1 MVKLPDYVGPLAFG
15 IKMGVILPGMSIVDE
30 VYARL
35 KECHRDGLLGHGDIV
50 CITESVVARAQNNFI
65 TIEDVAVEI
74 ARKLNLSP
82 ESKVGVVFPTASRNR
97 FSLIL
102 MGIARA
108 VSRGEV
114 VVQFSVPADEMGNQV
129 VTLELAGQLGN
140 RVIPDRMIT
149 DRRFTHPVTG
159 VNYIKLYYEL
169 ILAAG
174 ARAAL
179 FFDNDPLAIACYNP
193 QGVIVSNVHQRE
205 QTRRKI
211 NQQIDNCIT
220 LQEICNHGEVSSEW
234 GLLGSNKST
243 DCQLKLAPKNGQR
256 LVEELQQRVA
266 GSLGVHIEVLIYG
279 DGAYRDPTTGIY
291 ELNDPR
297 PAFAA
302 TGGLNRFREGIKY
315 KYLAD
320 KYYSQGKSPAEIED
334 LLEKSKSKQ
343 EEFSSSSAE
352 REGTT
357 PRCLEDVMASLADLV
372 SGSADAG
379 TPVVLIKGM

>member
-1 MVKLPDYVGPLAFG
+1 MVKLPDYIGPLAFG
-15 IKMGVILPGMSIVDE
+15 IKMGVVLPGMAIVEE
-30 VYARL
+30 VYTRL
-35 KECHRDGLLGHGDIV
+35 KECYRDGLLGDGDII
-50 CITESVVARAQNNFI
+50 CITESVIARAQNNFI
-65 TIEDVAVEI
+65 TIDDVAVEI
-74 ARKLNLSP
+74 SDKLNLSP

-114 VVQFSVPADEMGNQV
+114 IVQFSVPTDEMGNQV
-129 VTLELAGQLGN
+129 VTQELAKQLEN
-140 RVIPDRMIT
+140 RVIPEHMIT

-159 VNYIKLYYEL
+159 INYLKLYYEL
-169 ILAAG
+169 ISAAG
-174 ARAAL
+174 ARAVL
-179 FFDNDPLAIACYNP
+179 FFDNDPLAIACHNP
-193 QGVIVSNVHQRE
+193 QGVIVSNVHRRK
-205 QTRRKI
+205 QTRLEI
-211 NQQIDNCIT
+211 SEQIDNCIT
-220 LQEICNHGEVSSEW
+220 LEEICNQGEASSEW

-243 DCQLKLAPKNGQR
+243 DCQLKLAPKNGQQ

-266 GSLGVHIEVLIYG
+266 GGLGVRVEVLIYG
-279 DGAYRDPTTGIY
+279 DGAYCDPTTGIY

-320 KYYSQGKSPAEIED
+320 KYYSLGKSPDEIED
-334 LLEKSKSKQ
+334 LLEKNKQ
-343 EEFSSSSAE
+343 EMFSSSSAE

-379 TPVVLIKGM
+379 TPVVLIKGI

>member
-1 MVKLPDYVGPLAFG
+1 MVKLPDYIGPLAFG
-15 IKMGVILPGMSIVDE
+15 IKMGVILPGMSLVE
-30 VYARL
+30 KVYARL
-35 KECHRDGLLGHGDIV
+35 EECYRDGLLSSGDIV

-65 TIEDVAVEI
+65 TVEKVAAEI
-74 ARKLNLSP
+74 GRKLEFSP
-82 ESKVGVVFPTASRNR
+82 ESRVGVVFPTASRNR

-102 MGIARA
+102 MGIAQA
-108 VSRGEV
+108 VARGEV
-114 VVQFSVPADEMGNQV
+114 IVQFSVPTDEMGNRV
-129 VTLELAGQLGN
+129 VTSDLAEQLGN
-140 RVIPDRMIT
+140 RVIPVGAINDP
-149 DRRFTHPVTG
+149 RFSHPVTEI
-159 VNYIKLYYEL
+159 NYIKLYYD
-169 ILAAG
+169 IISKAG
-174 ARAAL
+174 ARPVL
-179 FFDNDPLAIACYNP
+179 FFDNNPLAIVDHDP

-205 QTRRKI
+205 QTRQEISRKL
-211 NQQIDNCIT
+211 DNCVT
-220 LQEICNHGEVSSEW
+220 LQDLCNEGEASSEW

-243 DCQLKLAPKNGQR
+243 DNQLKLAPKNGQQ
-256 LVEELQQRVA
+256 LVDELQQRVA
-266 GSLGVHIEVLIYG
+266 GNLGVDIEVLIYG

-320 KYYSQGKSPAEIED
+320 KYYSQGKSLAEIEG
-334 LLEKSKSKQ
+334 LLEKSKQ
-343 EEFSSSSAE
+343 EKFASSCVE

-357 PRCLEDVMASLADLV
+357 PRSMEDVMASLADLV